1 MAADTLKPQCSLVVT
16 CVPSRVW
23 SQEEKAQ
30 QRLENLRE
38 MRRRDELDVMQSKR
52 EDEEKARMQHD
63 RVKRGEEAYKKKKK
77 ATNDKY
83 RKDARKADFG
93 TRPGEEASAFVGT
106 Y

>member
-1 MAADTLKPQCSLVVT
+1 M
-16 CVPSRVW
+16 W